1 MKPSGRAEVAGHRV
15 GTEGTWPNKEG
26 EGGGGLAMAENAGRG
41 GREGMCVEKMGWCG
55 KGMVWRR
62 RRGDKLYSFRHLRV
76 RPPIPS

>member
-41 GREGMCVEKMGWCG
+41 GREGMCVEKGWFG
-55 KGMVWRR
+55 E
-62 RRGDKLYSFRHLRV
+62 GDVAKNCTHFATSEYDHQPHLDL
-76 RPPIPS
+76 P